1 MYAFTHAA
9 HLSNAQLAALF
20 DRVVAEGL
28 YDSFFYA
35 GQCRTA
41 EDFVKYSRSP
51 LNWVFQAKRNGELVA
66 FAMLDNF
73 SGESAYFHH
82 CHFRAG
88 WRFTDE
94 TAAAALGWIK
104 RSIPEIST
112 LIGITP
118 VGNKLAV
125 RFAKRNGFKIL
136 GEVPRSL
143 RNKDGEVIDAVLSV
157 YTWED
162 KA

>member
-1 MYAFTHAA
+1 MYDFTHAA

-51 LNWVFQAKRNGELVA
+51 LNWVFQVEREGELIG
-66 FAMLDNF
+66 FGMLDNF
-73 SGESAYFHH
+73 NAESAYFHH

-88 WRFTDE
+88 WRFTGD
-94 TAAAALGWIK
+94 TAAAALAWIK
-104 RSIPEIST
+104 RSIPCIST

-118 VGNKLAV
+118 ATNRLAV
-125 RFAKRNGFKIL
+125 RYAQRNGFKIL
-136 GEVPRSL
+136 GEIPRSL